1 MPPDDVRALLAR
13 AVQRLKEAGCGTPD
27 LDARLLFQAA
37 TGLSREDIIL
47 DSGRTIP
54 AGEIGQFEAAIMRR
68 MEREPVS
75 RILGERE
82 FYGRCFRVT
91 PATLDPRPDTETLVE
106 AALAL
111 MPAKARLLDLG
122 TGTGAIAVTLLAE
135 RPDATAVATDLS
147 QEALGVARENAE
159 RAGVAQRLHLI
170 HGSWFAP
177 VTAVFDIIVSNPP
190 YIPSGDIAGLSPDV
204 RNFDPALALAGGD
217 DGLDPYRAI
226 APHAASHLA
235 AEGHVLVEI
244 GAGQAEQVEAI
255 FAASGFSMVERHEDL
270 GGHVRCLAFRRPSG
284 QPEKITIGK

>member
-1 MPPDDVRALLAR
+1 MPPDSIRALLVQAG
-13 AVQRLKEAGCGTPD
+13 QRLKEAGCDTPD

-37 TGLSREDIIL
+37 TRLSREDIIL
-47 DSGRTIP
+47 DPGRKIP
-54 AGEIGQFEAAIMRR
+54 EEEIRHFEAAIMRR
-68 MEREPVS
+68 MGREPVS

-82 FYGRCFRVT
+82 FYGRRFRVT
-91 PATLDPRPDTETLVE
+91 LATLDPRPDTETLVE

-111 MPAKARLLDLG
+111 MPAGARLLDLG

-159 RAGVAQRLHLI
+159 RAGVAQRLRLI

-177 VTAVFDIIVSNPP
+177 VTEVFDIIVSNPP
-190 YIPSGDIAGLSPDV
+190 YIPSDDIAGLSPDV
-204 RNFDPALALAGGD
+204 RNFDPVLALAGGA

-226 APHAASHLA
+226 APRAASHLA
-235 AEGHVLVEI
+235 ADGHLLVEI

-255 FAASGFSMVERHEDL
+255 FGASGFSKAERHADL
-270 GGHVRCLAFRRPSG
+270 AGHVRCLAFRRPAG
-284 QPEKITIGK
+284 RPEKITIGK